1 MSGAGQSIRSRFV
14 VSLLVLLSLFFLLA
28 AAVHYVQR
36 EVQRLV
42 TVATEQQHAAASQ
55 LLRFS
60 LALERGAQDGVV
72 PSSADGVAPPQTSPV
87 QALAM
92 LDTLLNSPRFGFSE
106 DERKRLSTWRQ
117 ALSGGLPPETGASR
131 ADAVEW
137 SPRDIGLLAFSLSER
152 KTLAAAQR
160 MREAEGRFQFL
171 DLLLLALCSV
181 AAMVALVLIVM
192 LPPAISRPIDAL
204 IYRLDGM
211 LGEQSDDWQK
221 PVKTGVS
228 ELNRLSDAV
237 ERVRVEYKQLKRD
250 RKE

>member
-1 MSGAGQSIRSRFV
+1 MTGGQSIRSRFV
-14 VSLLVLLSLFFLLA
+14 VSVLVLLSLFFLLA
-28 AAVHYVQR
+28 VAVHYAQR

-42 TVATEQQHAAASQ
+42 TMATEQQHAAAAQ
-55 LLRFS
+55 LLRFA
-60 LALERGAQDGVV
+60 LALERRAQDAVV
-72 PSSADGVAPPQTSPV
+72 PSSAGGAAPLRAAPD

-92 LDTLLNSPRFGFSE
+92 LDAMLNSPRFGFSE
-106 DERKRLSTWRQ
+106 DERQQLSDWRQ
-117 ALSGGLPPETGASR
+117 VLSGGLPPEAGKSR
-131 ADAVEW
+131 ADAVQW
-137 SPRDIGLLAFSLSER
+137 LPRDIGPSALRLSER

-160 MREAEGRFQFL
+160 MREAEARFQFL

-204 IYRLDGM
+204 IHRLDGM

-228 ELNRLSDAV
+228 ELNRLSEAV
-237 ERVRVEYKQLKRD
+237 ERVRVEYKQLKRE